1 MDMGIY
7 ERIYAGLYAVK
18 KEEKLKPLPEIPWN
32 NVSLHPPVKTTKTA
46 LMIFDT
52 NLYSVPDYLV
62 GKSLSIQ
69 SSPTMVKIYDGG
81 KEVASHPR
89 SFERYKKLINPV
101 HRSYKCLSQKAKMH
115 RIHEVMKNMHPSM
128 FEFLLKNQTVGED
141 PQKTPYELFKLIKNH
156 SLRMMISIAGDCLR
170 RKSPRLKTFLS
181 YLHKEP
187 SDTRE
192 SVRPQHAELLD
203 ITYQSRPLEVYED
216 ERKS

>member
-1 MDMGIY
+1 
-7 ERIYAGLYAVK
+7 
-18 KEEKLKPLPEIPWN
+18 
-32 NVSLHPPVKTTKTA
+32 
-46 LMIFDT
+46 
-52 NLYSVPDYLV
+52 
-62 GKSLSIQ
+62 
-69 SSPTMVKIYDGG
+69 
-81 KEVASHPR
+81 
-89 SFERYKKLINPV
+89 
-101 HRSYKCLSQKAKMH
+101 
-115 RIHEVMKNMHPSM
+115 MHPSM

-192 SVRPQHAELLD
+192 SVRPQHAELPD